1 MPASGCSQ
9 FEREVGA
16 DDEPDQA
23 PAEFKPA
30 AAHAGPWKAQEVP
43 EVAQPVQW
51 AGLVFTEIHHT

>member
-43 EVAQPVQW
+43 EVAQTPDL
-51 AGLVFTEIHHT
+51 ADFVFT